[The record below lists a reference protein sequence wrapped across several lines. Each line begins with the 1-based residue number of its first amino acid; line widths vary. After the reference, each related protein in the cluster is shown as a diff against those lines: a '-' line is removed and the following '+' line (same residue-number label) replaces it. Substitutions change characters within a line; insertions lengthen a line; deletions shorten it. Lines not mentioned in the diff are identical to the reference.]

1 MARILR
7 AIHNLFMQR
16 PQREEACDGY
26 VYVPRDEQAV
36 HFAQIG
42 PGVQV
47 GSFIDRPPWIVVDH
61 SPKSVVAAK
70 WPGTLWSVRILGRAA
85 SQPYAYAGYTRAT
98 AVRVLKEIGC
108 GHLFEHDGDSVVS
121 FLDQI
126 ESITENEVRR
136 LGRVEDEEADRL
148 FSAVWDRWLSVID
161 PASSLIGGDH
171 SGILQIG
178 SKSPGSPVGRAPSI
192 LHSLLLQR
200 AREIDGDGAF
210 VEDDNVLSFN
220 PEWERVAKC
229 AQNALFS
236 VGVDETFLSP
246 HEREV
251 LGRAFRRKT
260 P

>member
-7 AIHNLFMQR
+7 EIQNLFMQR
-16 PQREEACDGY
+16 PQREDACDGY

-47 GSFIDRPPWIVVDH
+47 GRFIDSPPWIVVDH

-98 AVRVLKEIGC
+98 AVRVLREIGR
-108 GHLFEHDGDSVVS
+108 GHLFEHNGDSVVS
-121 FLDQI
+121 FLDLI
-126 ESITENEVRR
+126 ESIAENDVRR
-136 LGRVEDEEADRL
+136 LCRVEDEEADRL
-148 FSAVWDRWLSVID
+148 FSAVWDRWLSAVD
-161 PASSLIGGDH
+161 PASHFIGSDH
-171 SGILQIG
+171 SGVLQIG

-192 LHSLLLQR
+192 LHSLLVQR
-200 AREIDGDGAF
+200 AREIDGDEAF
-210 VEDDNVLSFN
+210 VEDDDVLSFN
-220 PEWERVAKC
+220 PKWAKVEKC

-236 VGVDETFLSP
+236 IGVDERLLSP
-246 HEREV
+246 HERAL
-251 LGRAFRRKT
+251 LGRAFRQET